1 MIKYESWDTF
11 DFSNLSD
18 QEIKAIL
25 AEQNIPLS
33 IKDIKYDD
41 SKNDPL
47 FLVYASPSF
56 YEEKPGPLTGV
67 FVYEINKNYSPIK
80 PVR

>member
-1 MIKYESWDTF
+1 MESQTYQ
-11 DFSNLSD
+11 L
-18 QEIKAIL
+18 EY
-25 AEQNIPLS
+25 IPLS
-33 IKDIKYDD
+33 IKDIKYSD

-67 FVYEINKNYSPIK
+67 FVYEINQNYVQMESTT
-80 PVR
+80 